1 MSFFDKM
8 KDAGEDIKDAFAEG
22 AHDLAEKAG
31 EIKDAAADKAG
42 DIKDAETPADH
53 VVGTERM
60 GDLVVAHL

>member
-42 DIKDAETPADH
+42 DIQLRLLVECIPH
-53 VVGTERM
+53 M
-60 GDLVVAHL
+60 GQLR

>member
-31 EIKDAAADKAG
+31 ERSLTANLRQLMTKG
-42 DIKDAETPADH
+42 SHLTP
-53 VVGTERM
+53 
-60 GDLVVAHL
+60 

>member
-31 EIKDAAADKAG
+31 EIKDAAADKA
-42 DIKDAETPADH
+42 KDA
-53 VVGTERM
+53 VK
-60 GDLVVAHL
+60 